1 MATTEKKKQC
11 DPFKEW
17 DVITGTTDGG
27 VIWRRYADGL
37 LVVARR
43 GEMPEQALARHLLR
57 ESGNDRKIN

>member
-1 MATTEKKKQC
+1 VTETTTKKQW

-17 DVITGTTDGG
+17 DVVTATTDGG
-27 VIWRRYADGL
+27 VVWRRYGDGL

-57 ESGNDRKIN
+57 ESGNNRKIN